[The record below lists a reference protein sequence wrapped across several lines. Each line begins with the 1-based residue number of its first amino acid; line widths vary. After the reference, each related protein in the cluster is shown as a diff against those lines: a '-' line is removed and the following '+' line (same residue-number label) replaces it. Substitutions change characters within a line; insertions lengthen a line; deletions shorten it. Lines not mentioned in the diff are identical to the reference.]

1 MRHEGI
7 KMPDEKGFTLIEIL
21 IAIAIFAFGI
31 LAVAAMQIK
40 TIQGNSLAGGMTV
53 ASSVAQDKM
62 EELIT
67 APFNDAQLVDTNGDG
82 DAGLD
87 KPTKNGVLA
96 AGNVIIAADGVAG
109 SPDYAQQIT
118 GPDGI
123 RNYYLYWDVSPS
135 PSLIPTRKTINVI
148 VTWNE
153 RGMHRVALSYIK
165 F

>member
-1 MRHEGI
+1 MRHEGVR
-7 KMPDEKGFTLIEIL
+7 MLDEKGFTLIEIL

-31 LAVAAMQIK
+31 LAVAAMQIRA
-40 TIQGNSLAGGMTV
+40 IQGNSFAGGMTG
-53 ASSVAQDKM
+53 ASSVAQNKM

-67 APFNDAQLVDTNGDG
+67 LPFNDAQLVDINGDG

-87 KPTKNGVLA
+87 KPTKNEVLA
-96 AGNVIIAADGVAG
+96 AGNVLIAAGVAG

-123 RNYYLYWDVSPS
+123 RSYYLYWDISPS
-135 PSLIPTRKTINVI
+135 PPLIPTRKTINVI

-153 RGMHRVALSYIK
+153 RGMHRVALSYVK

>member
-1 MRHEGI
+1 MRHEGVR
-7 KMPDEKGFTLIEIL
+7 MLDEKGFTLIEIL
-21 IAIAIFAFGI
+21 IAMAIFAFGI

-40 TIQGNSLAGGMTV
+40 TIQGNSFAGGITG
-53 ASSVAQDKM
+53 ASSVAQNKM

-67 APFNDAQLVDTNGDG
+67 LPFTDAQLDDINGDG

-87 KPTKNGVLA
+87 KPTKNEVLA
-96 AGNVIIAADGVAG
+96 AGNVLIAADGVAG

-123 RNYYLYWDVSPS
+123 RNYYVYWNVSPVGNS
-135 PSLIPTRKTINVI
+135 RKSIKVI
-148 VTWNE
+148 VIWNE
-153 RGMHRVALSYIK
+153 RGMHRVALSYVK